1 MYRILGYILFT
12 MWVMGMGVWVTNKRW
27 LREVWGP
34 LQGRKEGWKKE
45 RQGIRLEN
53 GYLLLGLKTLS

>member
-45 RQGIRLEN
+45 RRGIRLEN
-53 GYLLLGLKTLS
+53 GYYF